1 MRFRY
6 AIAGLLLTSFCAFA
20 QQQTSPNAPSTPPN
34 APSAQPQKNC
44 SWSAKKGGSGKWESS
59 STCTPSQNSAQE
71 AGQNTPT
78 AVTPDK
84 NSALQSQ
91 QTPEEANPFP
101 EAQADKAQQAANAAT
116 GKSSSSSSS
125 SSSSHV
131 DLDRLNAPEGSLARI
146 SNGQGGYIHDPAM
159 AKHDDKVGNFYL
171 QTGDYKGAYDRFK
184 EATLVAPEDGNAVFG
199 LAQAAQ
205 GLHRTQ
211 EAATNYTI
219 YLDAFPNGKKT
230 KDARKALSEL
240 TKDSKK

>member
-6 AIAGLLLTSFCAFA
+6 AIAGLLLASLCAFA
-20 QQQTSPNAPSTPPN
+20 QQQTSPNAPSAPPD

-44 SWSAKKGGSGKWESS
+44 SWSAKKGGAGKWESS
-59 STCTPSQNSAQE
+59 STCTPSQNPSDQQP
-71 AGQNTPT
+71 GQNPP
-78 AVTPDK
+78 ALAPEK
-84 NSALQSQ
+84 NSASQPQ

-101 EAQADKAQQAANAAT
+101 EAQAEKAQQAANSTAE
-116 GKSSSSSSS
+116 KSSSSSSG

-131 DLDRLNAPEGSLARI
+131 NLDRLNAPAGSLARI

-199 LAQAAQ
+199 LAQAAE

-219 YLDAFPNGKKT
+219 YLDAFPDGKKAR
-230 KDARKALSEL
+230 DARKALAEL
-240 TKDSKK
+240 TKNSKK